1 MNTSSRYSRCGVQGP
16 ALRGIT
22 WSAWPGLNHPQA
34 AAEAGAGAVSP
45 SGQRRHASKPIPQVL
60 IGRDRQIR
68 FLGVEQRRR
77 DREVRECDLGPDQ
90 VGLLR
95 EVGSSTR
102 ASRLKDSMPFA
113 TTAISGGPKLRN
125 FFTSR
130 SMISGSQPSLSQR
143 ASCEAEGRQWTLPH
157 RWAPVGVLPFR
168 RFGPTRSRVCRSA
181 PWAHRYTR
189 NTGWRAVRSIRPS

>member
-1 MNTSSRYSRCGVQGP
+1 
-16 ALRGIT
+16 
-22 WSAWPGLNHPQA
+22 
-34 AAEAGAGAVSP
+34 
-45 SGQRRHASKPIPQVL
+45 VL

-113 TTAISGGPKLRN
+113 TTAISGRAQVEKLLHQPLDDQRLAA
-125 FFTSR
+125 FLVPARELR
-130 SMISGSQPSLSQR
+130 SGRSAMDASPPLGASWRPALPAFWADSVAGVSLS
-143 ASCEAEGRQWTLPH
+143 TL
-157 RWAPVGVLPFR
+157 G
-168 RFGPTRSRVCRSA
+168 T
-181 PWAHRYTR
+181 
-189 NTGWRAVRSIRPS
+189 